1 MGRRTAWWR
10 AGAWRRGR
18 SSAARARVAAAAA
31 VLCALTVPAAWPA
44 VADAAA
50 GAPNADDSSGATAY
64 AFAEG
69 AQKVDGAKG
78 TTDAPG
84 LEAGRTYRS
93 SLSKGEKLYYSLD
106 LDAESNTYVSVTAVP
121 RAGAALSVQD
131 GIRVSLQNKDSNSCS
146 YESASFGAAN
156 SPHPVTA
163 WGART
168 TSPAN
173 PVCKGAGTYYV
184 VVERVGTAKSSPGAW
199 DLELAAVSEPPVKK
213 ADSTSPPTSWNSASP
228 APVSGPAK
236 RSEGGAGFSR
246 ATAVGQ
252 GVWRTD
258 ISPGQ
263 TLFYK
268 VPVDWGRQLSA
279 TAELGSA
286 SGGGHG
292 YTVGALDL
300 ALYNPARAGVED
312 ASVGYDGLQKSASLA
327 PVPPV
332 EYANRYAVTDQV
344 NAMRFAGS
352 YYLVVHLAEGVADTF
367 GNGPFGLKL
376 RVRLG
381 GAAQPGPGYS
391 GQSVP
396 HHLFEVTADDREAA
410 AARGTGAKDATMT
423 AVAVGGIGAGTV
435 VLAVLGVWTVTA
447 RRRTGVGS
455 AAR

>member
-10 AGAWRRGR
+10 AGAWRGR
-18 SSAARARVAAAAA
+18 SSAARARVAAATA
-31 VLCALTVPAAWPA
+31 VLCAVTLPASWPA
-44 VADAAA
+44 DATAAA
-50 GAPNADDSSGATAY
+50 AAPHADDSSGDTAY

-84 LEAGRTYRS
+84 LKIGGTYRS
-93 SLSKGEKLYYSLD
+93 SLAKGEKLYYSLD
-106 LDAESNTYVSVTAVP
+106 LDSESNTYVSVTAVP
-121 RAGAALSVQD
+121 RAGATLSVQD
-131 GIRVSLQNKDSNSCS
+131 GIRVSLQNGDSNSCS

-173 PVCKGAGTYYV
+173 PVCKDAGTYYV

-199 DLELAAVSEPPVKK
+199 ELELAAVSEPPLKK
-213 ADSTSPPTSWNSASP
+213 AGSTSPPTSWNSASP
-228 APVSGPAK
+228 TPVSGQDRRRA
-236 RSEGGAGFSR
+236 GGAGFSR

-292 YTVGALDL
+292 YAVGALDL
-300 ALYNPARAGVED
+300 ALYNPVRVGVED
-312 ASVGYDGLQKSASLA
+312 ASVGYDGLQKSVSLA

-376 RVRLG
+376 RVRLD
-381 GAAQPGPGYS
+381 GAAQAGPGYS

-396 HHLFEVTADDREAA
+396 HNLFEVTADDREAA
-410 AARGTGAKDATMT
+410 AEGGAGSGDATMT

-447 RRRTGVGS
+447 RRRAG
-455 AAR
+455 ARSVAR